1 MRDIAVAIVVFGVL
15 PFVLTHP
22 HWGVLL
28 WTWIGLM
35 NPHRLAFGW
44 AHNFPFAFIV
54 GIVTIV
60 AMLISREPK
69 KLPLHAPVVALIV
82 FDLWMVVTTLF
93 AMYPAHAWP
102 QLEKVAKIQLF
113 IFITLALMQS
123 RDRIKALVWVS
134 VFSIAFYGIK
144 GGIYTIAGG
153 GVGMVLGPDGG
164 FIAGNTEIALALTM
178 TLPMMRWIQ
187 MQTGQR
193 WLRWVLTICMVL
205 VAVAVLGSYSRGG
218 LLALAAMAAVFWLKG
233 RNKTL
238 VAIALIALV
247 PLFFSLMPAAWHAR
261 MDTIQNYQGDSS
273 AENRLNTW
281 QFAWNLAKDRPVAGG
296 GFQVFQPETYA
307 LYAPDPTKVF
317 DAHSIWFGVLAE
329 HGFVGLVLFV
339 LVWLLSWRIGTTVI
353 NETRHRA
360 DFQWAKDLASMIQ
373 VSLVGYC
380 VGGTFLA
387 LEYWDY
393 PYLLMALL
401 VLTHVVVLRES
412 AAAPATMPATAGLA
426 SAPGRKL
433 GSVG

>member
-1 MRDIAVAIVVFGVL
+1 MRDIAVAIVFFGIL
-15 PFVLTHP
+15 PFVLAHP
-22 HWGVLL
+22 DWGVLL

-44 AHNFPFAFIV
+44 AHDFPFAFIA

-69 KLPLHAPVVALIV
+69 RLPLNAPVIALIA
-82 FDLWMVVTTLF
+82 FDLWMVATTLF

-113 IFITLALMQS
+113 IFITLALMQT
-123 RDRIKALVWVS
+123 RERIKALIWVS
-134 VFSIAFYGIK
+134 VFSIAFFGIK

-187 MQTGQR
+187 MQAQER
-193 WLRWVLTICMVL
+193 WLRWVLGACMAL
-205 VAVAVLGSYSRGG
+205 VAIAVLGSYSRGG

-233 RNKTL
+233 RNKVI
-238 VAIALIALV
+238 VAIALVALV
-247 PLFFSLMPAAWHAR
+247 PLFLSMMPGAWHAR
-261 MDTIQNYQGDSS
+261 MDTIQNYQGDAS

-329 HGFVGLVLFV
+329 HGFVGLGLFI
-339 LVWLLSWRIGTTVI
+339 LFWLTTWRIGAKVI
-353 NETRHRA
+353 HETRNRPEWR
-360 DFQWAKDLASMIQ
+360 WAKDLAAMIQ
-373 VSLVGYC
+373 VSLVGYW

-401 VLTHVVVLRES
+401 VLTHVVVRRES
-412 AAAPATMPATAGLA
+412 AAATAPVPATPGIGAPSAG
-426 SAPGRKL
+426 KL